1 MVQNIIFFKSG
12 MLCSCSSDS
21 DIKFWD
27 INTGKCIYT
36 LEEHKGSV
44 WSLSLTKNGDLVS
57 AGDDRKVRFWKVSM
71 IEKFINPDQ
80 LGGIEGEESK
90 G

>member
-1 MVQNIIFFKSG
+1 
-12 MLCSCSSDS
+12 L
-21 DIKFWD
+21 D

-36 LEEHKGSV
+36 LEEHEGCV

-57 AGDDRKVRFWKVSM
+57 AGDDRKVRFWKMSM
-71 IEKFINPDQ
+71 IEKFINPD
-80 LGGIEGEESK
+80 LLRGIEGEESK

>member
-1 MVQNIIFFKSG
+1 M
-12 MLCSCSSDS
+12 
-21 DIKFWD
+21 
-27 INTGKCIYT
+27 
-36 LEEHKGSV
+36 